1 MRMCVLTQIKKG
13 FMRGIIPLEIQKIRL
28 GGFQMQNK
36 NNNQQMPAQ
45 AQAALNQ
52 FRQTAKQLAQTEQMN
67 AQQFQQ
73 SSPQVQQAA
82 PGFAGRELNAAQQ
95 LNQIE
100 QSAQQLQQSVGQQQ
114 FTSSSSGS
122 PFSTEFASETNVEE
136 VRKQNQQSQANKN
149 R

>member
-1 MRMCVLTQIKKG
+1 
-13 FMRGIIPLEIQKIRL
+13 
-28 GGFQMQNK
+28 MQ
-36 NNNQQMPAQ
+36 NNNQQIPAQ

-52 FRQTAKQLAQTEQMN
+52 IKQTAKQLAQTEQMN

-73 SSPQVQQAA
+73 SSPQVQQSAS
-82 PGFAGRELNAAQQ
+82 GFAGRELNAAQQ

-114 FTSSSSGS
+114 FTSSNGSSFG
-122 PFSTEFASETNVEE
+122 TEFASETNVEE
-136 VRKQNQQSQANKN
+136 VRRQNQQSQQNKN

>member
-1 MRMCVLTQIKKG
+1 
-13 FMRGIIPLEIQKIRL
+13 
-28 GGFQMQNK
+28 MQN
-36 NNNQQMPAQ
+36 NNNQQIPAQ

-52 FRQTAKQLAQTEQMN
+52 IKQTAQQLAQTEQMN

-73 SSPQVQQAA
+73 SSPQVQQSA

-114 FTSSSSGS
+114 FTSTGSS
-122 PFSTEFASETNVEE
+122 FSTEFASETDVAE